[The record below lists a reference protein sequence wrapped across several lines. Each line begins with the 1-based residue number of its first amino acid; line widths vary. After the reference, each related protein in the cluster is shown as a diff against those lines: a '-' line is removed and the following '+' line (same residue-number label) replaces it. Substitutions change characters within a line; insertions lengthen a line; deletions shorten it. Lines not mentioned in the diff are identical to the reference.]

1 MQVELP
7 GTAGPLGWPAHGCRC
22 ASCARMRSAGR
33 SWEPTRV
40 VVDGVPLERCP
51 GRDVPGGRD
60 VRPAGGGRLLVA
72 AGPGA
77 RPEPA
82 EPGSYDAVLLDLIG
96 APDHLARL
104 RREGTVTER
113 TNVRAVHN
121 DHRISSPAELV
132 RRLAWWIRPP
142 GELPGRT
149 LVLGG
154 AGSGKSAEAELRL
167 MAQPAV
173 TYVATGP
180 PSGSSGGPQATTA
193 AVGPPGDPPG
203 DPEWAAKVAAHRA
216 RRPPWWTTLETTDLP
231 KVLRTAGDAVLIDGI
246 ATWLAAVMDET
257 NAWDAGDGPAAA
269 RARPDDR
276 MADRADPVDDRIAE
290 LIAAWRTTAAH
301 VVAVSDEVGLSVVP
315 ATPAGRAFRDRLG
328 RLNQRL
334 AAESEEAI
342 LVVAGRAVELPA

>member
-1 MQVELP
+1 
-7 GTAGPLGWPAHGCRC
+7 
-22 ASCARMRSAGR
+22 MRADGR

-51 GRDVPGGRD
+51 GGDVPGGRD

-82 EPGSYDAVLLDLIG
+82 ERGSYDAVLLDLIG

-104 RREGTVTER
+104 RREGTVTEH
-113 TNVRAVHN
+113 THVRAVHN
-121 DHRISSPAELV
+121 DHRVSSPAELV
-132 RRLAWWIRPP
+132 RRLAWWTRP
-142 GELPGRT
+142 LPAAGRT

-154 AGSGKSAEAELRL
+154 AGSGKSEEAELRL
-167 MAQPAV
+167 MAHPEV

-180 PSGSSGGPQATTA
+180 PAKTADSGGAD
-193 AVGPPGDPPG
+193 GDPPG

-216 RRPPWWTTLETTDLP
+216 RRPAWWTTQETIDLP
-231 KVLRTAGDAVLIDGI
+231 GVLRTARDAVLIDGI
-246 ATWLAAVMDET
+246 GTWLAAVMDET
-257 NAWDAGDGPAAA
+257 NAWRTPAAV
-269 RARPDDR
+269 RPRLD
-276 MADRADPVDDRIAE
+276 E
-290 LIAAWRTTAAH
+290 LIAAWRATEAH
-301 VVAVSDEVGLSVVP
+301 VVAVSDEVGQSVVP
-315 ATPAGRAFRDRLG
+315 PTPAGRAFRDLLG
-328 RLNQRL
+328 RLNQWL